1 MTTSNAR
8 AYVYLQLPDSLEV
21 VTAGRSELEMRSS
34 IPTGTF
40 VYSPTYLRR
49 KDAVPLEPFELPLR
63 PGRFETVKLHGMFGS
78 IRDASPDAWGRRI
91 IERHLGRVDLTE
103 IDYLLHSPED
113 RAGSLSFGR
122 GKMAPAPTTAFNR
135 VVDLPALLAYAEA
148 MDNEQPAPDDVLAAQ
163 FKDLI
168 NPGTSLGGARPKNV
182 VEDDKGLWVA
192 KFPERTDRWNNAR
205 VEASMLALAQE
216 CGIRAAANRVVKV
229 GAHDVLLVKRFDRKK
244 VRGGH
249 LRHRMVSALTLLGAE
264 DSYAD
269 RSKWNY
275 LLLAD
280 EVRRR
285 SARPSDDLVEL
296 YRRIVFN
303 ALISNTDDHPRN
315 HAMIAP
321 SRDWE
326 LSPAYDLTPN
336 PLTSLEKRDLAMTA
350 GRFNRYA
357 NRENLLSECAQF
369 RLAREDAAAIIDRM
383 MMIVR
388 KRWQAVMRAH
398 RVAEAECERLATS
411 FDYPGFQLDPE
422 TTLATIENR

>member
-1 MTTSNAR
+1 MTISNAR
-8 AYVYLQLPDSLEV
+8 AYVYLQLPDSLEA
-21 VTAGRSELEMRSS
+21 VTAGRCELEMRSS
-34 IPTGTF
+34 IATGTF

-63 PGRFETVKLHGMFGS
+63 PGRFETVKLHGMFGC

-113 RAGSLSFGR
+113 RAGALSFGQ
-122 GKMAPAPTTAFNR
+122 GKTAPAPTRAFNR
-135 VVDLPALLAYAEA
+135 VADLPALLAYAEA
-148 MDNEQPAPDDVLAAQ
+148 MDNEQPATDEVLAAQ

-168 NPGTSLGGARPKNV
+168 SPGTSLGGARPKNV

-192 KFPERTDRWNNAR
+192 KFPEHNDRWNNAR

-229 GAHDVLLVKRFDRKK
+229 GARDVLLVKRFDRKK

-249 LRHRMVSALTLLGAE
+249 LRYRMVSALTLLGAE

-275 LLLAD
+275 LVLAD

-383 MMIVR
+383 MTIVR
-388 KRWQAVMRAH
+388 KRWRAVMRAH

-411 FDYPGFQLDPE
+411 FNYPGFQLDPE
-422 TTLATIENR
+422 TTLATMS